1 MRKTKIVATIGPA
14 SRHPAMLEKLIAAG
28 LNTARLNF
36 SHGTQAEH
44 AEVIRDIRRISQA
57 AGVPVAV
64 LQDLAGPKIRI
75 GRIAAGAA
83 LLRQGE
89 VFVLTN
95 RAVPGDEH
103 AVSHSYP
110 LLPAEV
116 TKGDTIL
123 LADGSI
129 ELEVAET
136 TSDDVVCRV
145 VIGGPLSS
153 HKGLNLPT
161 SSISV
166 PVLTEKDKLDLRF
179 GLEQGV
185 DYIALSFVRS
195 AEEIRQVRKLIRE
208 SGHDT
213 PLIAK
218 IEKHEAVNSLDE
230 IIEAVD
236 GLMIA
241 RGDLGVEI
249 PLHRVPLI
257 QKTIIQKANA
267 AGKPVIT
274 ATQMMRSMVDS
285 PRPTRAE
292 AADVAN
298 AVLDGTDAV
307 MLSEESAVGRYPL
320 ETLRCMGQIAED
332 VEASLP
338 YDAWL
343 LRHLRDEKFSP
354 EEAVAHAACRLAR
367 SIHAAAIATCTT
379 SGSTARLVAKYRPS
393 APVLALTPNARTCAQ
408 LALVWGIRP
417 AMMPVAES
425 ADELAALAR
434 AAVMKSG
441 LAESGQQIVVTAGL
455 PLKQPGTTNMIR
467 VVTLEETAE

>member
-14 SRHPAMLEKLIAAG
+14 SRGPAMLEKLIAAG

-44 AEVIRDIRRISQA
+44 AEVIRDVRRLSQA

-75 GRIAAGAA
+75 GRIASGTAQ
-83 LLRQGE
+83 LQQGE
-89 VFVLTN
+89 VFILTN

-110 LLPAEV
+110 PLPSEV
-116 TKGDTIL
+116 NVGDTIM

-129 ELEVAET
+129 ELEVTDKTA
-136 TSDDVVCRV
+136 DDLVCRV
-145 VIGGPLSS
+145 VIGGMLSS

-161 SSISV
+161 SSIGV
-166 PVLTEKDKLDLRF
+166 PLLTEKDKSDLRF
-179 GLEQGV
+179 GLEQEV
-185 DYIALSFVRS
+185 DFIALSFVRN
-195 AEEIRQVRKLIRE
+195 AAEIRHVRALIRE
-208 SGHDT
+208 AGHDT

-218 IEKHEAVNSLDE
+218 IEKHEAVENLDE

-236 GLMIA
+236 GIMIA

-257 QKTIIQKANA
+257 QKTIIRKANA
-267 AGKPVIT
+267 AGRPVIT
-274 ATQMMRSMVDS
+274 ATQMMRSMMDS

-298 AVLDGTDAV
+298 AILDGTDAV
-307 MLSEESAVGRYPL
+307 MLSEESAIGHYPL
-320 ETLRCMGQIAED
+320 ETIRCITRIAED

-338 YDAWL
+338 FDAWL
-343 LRHLRDEKFSP
+343 MRHLRDEKFSP
-354 EEAVAHAACRLAR
+354 EEAVAQAACRLAR
-367 SIHAAAIATCTT
+367 SIHAGAIVTCTT
-379 SGSTARLVAKYRPS
+379 SGSTARLVAKYRPAS
-393 APVLALTPNARTCAQ
+393 PVLALTPDARTYAQ
-408 LALVWGIRP
+408 MALVWGISP
-417 AMMPVAES
+417 AIMPVAES
-425 ADELAALAR
+425 TDELAVFAR
-434 AAVMKSG
+434 EAVLKSG
-441 LAESGQQIVVTAGL
+441 LAESGQQVVITAGI
-455 PLKQPGTTNMIR
+455 PLMQRGTTNLIR
-467 VVTLEETAE
+467 VITL